1 MLLIVGLG
9 NPGAKYAR
17 HRHNIGYVLADALAI
32 RYGLSAPR
40 KRFQGRAQTGE
51 IAGEPVLLLKPETYM
66 NESGRAVRSAI
77 HFHKLRARNAIV
89 IHDELDL
96 APGKVRIKQG
106 GGHAGHNGL
115 RSLVSH
121 VGKDFRRIRIGIGH
135 PGDKH
140 RVQRYV
146 LSDFPAAE
154 RPLFADVVK
163 AVCEAFPLAV
173 AGDDAGF
180 MTKVAMLC
188 PPPKPPKPPKPPGT
202 EPPGPERGGDH

>member
-9 NPGAKYAR
+9 NPGAKHAR
-17 HRHNIGYVLADALAI
+17 HRHNIGYVLADALAV

-40 KRFQGRAQTGE
+40 RRFQGRVQTGE
-51 IAGEPVLLLKPETYM
+51 IAGEAVLLLKPETYM
-66 NESGRAVRSAI
+66 NESGRAVRAALN
-77 HFHKLRARNAIV
+77 FHKLRARMAIV

-96 APGKVRIKQG
+96 APGKVRIKRG

-115 RSLVSH
+115 RSLASH
-121 VGKDFRRIRIGIGH
+121 IGTDFRRIRVGIGH

-154 RPLFADVVK
+154 RPLFAKLVE
-163 AVCEAFPLAV
+163 AVCEAFPMV
-173 AGDDAGF
+173 IQGDDAGF
-180 MTKVAMLC
+180 MTKVALLC
-188 PPPKPPKPPKPPGT
+188 PPPKPP
-202 EPPGPERGGDH
+202 EPSGPAPEVGA